1 MYSKVKLAG
10 HPIHPML
17 IAFPVAF
24 YTASV
29 IALAVFSLRGDAF
42 WFRVGAVAA
51 TAGVIGAV
59 LAAIPG
65 FIDWA
70 MGIPRGTPA
79 KATGLA
85 HMLCNVGA
93 LACFAAVSIASLRQF
108 DSASPSL
115 GPALA
120 LGAIGLVL
128 TIVAGFLGWKLVQ
141 KHHVGVDLTK
151 EQERLEPRPTGTPTE
166 VEQPMGGSVI
176 RH

>member
-1 MYSKVKLAG
+1 MYSKVKVAG
-10 HPIHPML
+10 HPVHPML

-29 IALAVFSLRGDAF
+29 ICFAVFAVRGDAF

-51 TAGVIGAV
+51 GAGVIGAA

-70 MGIPRGTPA
+70 VGIPRGTPA
-79 KATGLA
+79 KSTGLA

-93 LACFAAVSIASLRQF
+93 LACFVAASVLTLPQF
-108 DSASPSL
+108 DAASPSL
-115 GPALA
+115 GGALI
-120 LGAIGLVL
+120 LGAVGLAL
-128 TIVAGFLGWKLVQ
+128 TIVAGFFGWKLVQ
-141 KHHVGVDLTK
+141 THHVGVDLTK
-151 EQERLEPRPTGTPTE
+151 EQERFEPRPAAKPTE
-166 VEQPMGGSVI
+166 IEQPMGGSVV